1 MENMVKFIRHYQ
13 RNLLKEPQN
22 VSLGRL
28 TEQLT
33 AWSRVPLEKLIVT
46 QLVKKILTF
55 HRTWRFIAVFT
66 RTRQWSLRWTRWIQ
80 PTPSYPISLRSILIL
95 SSYLGLRRPS
105 DLFPSGFPTK
115 ILYPFLISHTRAT
128 CPTTLILLHLI
139 TLCPSSNIGHIHTF
153 GVSMSSRTDFTALLT
168 GSHATWS

>member
-55 HRTWRFIAVFT
+55 HRT
-66 RTRQWSLRWTRWIQ
+66 
-80 PTPSYPISLRSILIL
+80 
-95 SSYLGLRRPS
+95 
-105 DLFPSGFPTK
+105 
-115 ILYPFLISHTRAT
+115 
-128 CPTTLILLHLI
+128 
-139 TLCPSSNIGHIHTF
+139 
-153 GVSMSSRTDFTALLT
+153 
-168 GSHATWS
+168 